1 MTGKELLHL
10 RDPKFQIDMLEYV
23 KQDPVHDYEVRP
35 IDVRT
40 REDRNIFFLV
50 ANGAIVGVLCVAF
63 TNGLPGNIN
72 HLFDIHQPL
81 VSLREATHAIFYS
94 VFRTDVVSEIKN
106 VGAELI
112 NAAGEWIRT
121 NLPSVT
127 NFVTMSPIPSLK
139 RHFPEPPTEEDQIKA
154 LLERGRDPVAK
165 FHLGNGATV
174 YRIIPNADDSDMR
187 QEQSYGWM
195 VNYKYTSKD

>member
-1 MTGKELLHL
+1 MTTGELLHL
-10 RDPKFQIDMLEYV
+10 RDPKFQQEMLEYV
-23 KQDPVHDYEVRP
+23 KQDPVHSYEVRP
-35 IDVRT
+35 LDARV

-50 ANGAIVGVLCVAF
+50 VNGAIVGVLCVAF
-63 TNGLPGNIN
+63 TNGIPAHIN

-81 VSLREATHAIFYS
+81 LSLKEATHAIFYS
-94 VFRTDVVSEIKN
+94 VFRTDVATEIKN

-112 NAAGEWIRT
+112 NHTANWIRT
-121 NLPSVT
+121 NLPSVS

-139 RHFPEPPTEEDQIKA
+139 NHFPEPPTEPEKVKE

-165 FHLGNGATV
+165 FHLGNGASV
-174 YRIIPNADDSDMR
+174 YKVIPNADDSEMR
-187 QEQSYGWM
+187 QAQSYGWM